1 MMRRNHLK
9 QALLSSALG
18 LGMAATLARP
28 PEVIAQQQASVT
40 QGARVYGR
48 MCGRCHNPRSPL
60 ERSDRDWV
68 TIANHMRVRA
78 NLTGGQVRDV
88 LAFLQASNS
97 DPRER
102 APLGEAVLPSTPEV
116 RKGPPSTDP
125 ATVARGSDLAAQKA
139 CVGCHVIGNTGGQ
152 IGPSLNGVVQRRGAD
167 FVRLKLADP
176 TFNNAISM
184 MPNFGLSPEE
194 IEALLAY
201 LATLGPGR

>member
-1 MMRRNHLK
+1 MKSKESKR
-9 QALLSSALG
+9 ALLSPILTFAL
-18 LGMAATLARP
+18 AAAQLSP
-28 PEVIAQQQASVT
+28 VLLAQQPPSVSE
-40 QGARVYGR
+40 GARVYGR

-88 LAFLQASNS
+88 LAFLQATNS

-102 APLGEAVLPSTPEV
+102 VALGETLARPTPEV
-116 RKGPPSTDP
+116 RGGPPSSDP
-125 ATVARGSDLAAQKA
+125 ATIARGRDLVAQKA
-139 CVGCHVIGNTGGQ
+139 CMGCHLIGDTGGQ

-167 FVRLKLADP
+167 FVRRKLADP
-176 TFNNAISM
+176 TFDNATSM
-184 MPNFGLSPEE
+184 MPNFGLRAEE

-201 LATLGPGR
+201 LATLSSAR

>member
-1 MMRRNHLK
+1 MMRNQLK

-18 LGMAATLARP
+18 LGVALTLPRP
-28 PEVIAQQQASVT
+28 PAAIAQQQASVT
-40 QGARVYGR
+40 EGARVYGR

-102 APLGEAVLPSTPEV
+102 VGLGETVPQPSPEV
-116 RKGPPSTDP
+116 RGGPPSTDP
-125 ATVARGSDLAAQKA
+125 ATVARGKELVAQKA
-139 CVGCHVIGNTGGQ
+139 CVGCHVIENTGGQ

-167 FVRLKLADP
+167 FVRRKLADP
-176 TFNNAISM
+176 TFNNATSM
-184 MPNFGLSPEE
+184 MPNFGLSAEE

-201 LATLGPGR
+201 LATLGSGR